1 MAPADG
7 GTGRKAEEGW
17 TQNFEGFHMNP
28 LGSMAVRRPQDDEE
42 VCRLRT
48 SGKVTPVCP
57 CLCTQPVVV
66 TFWDIPM
73 HLIHC
78 SNICSCAWDVL
89 RAGKMNDHLPLSP
102 RRSRPPRCTFLS
114 KYLGNESEFLHEV
127 FCFGSPGLAVRPVPR
142 NP

>member
-1 MAPADG
+1 
-7 GTGRKAEEGW
+7 
-17 TQNFEGFHMNP
+17 MNP

-73 HLIHC
+73 HLIVC
-78 SNICSCAWDVL
+78 SNILPRGRVDL
-89 RAGKMNDHLPLSP
+89 RAGKMNDHTLISP
-102 RRSRPPRCTFLS
+102 RRSRPPRCNFLMGS
-114 KYLGNESEFLHEV
+114 IGNESDFLHEV

>member
-1 MAPADG
+1 M
-7 GTGRKAEEGW
+7 RI
-17 TQNFEGFHMNP
+17 
-28 LGSMAVRRPQDDEE
+28 
-42 VCRLRT
+42 

-73 HLIHC
+73 HLIGC
-78 SNICSCAWDVL
+78 SNICRCRGDVL
-89 RAGKMNDHLPLSP
+89 RAGKMNDHKLISP

-114 KYLGNESEFLHEV
+114 KNLGNESDFLHEV
-127 FCFGSPGLAVRPVPR
+127 FCFGSPGLAVRSTPR

>member
-1 MAPADG
+1 
-7 GTGRKAEEGW
+7 
-17 TQNFEGFHMNP
+17 MNP

-66 TFWDIPM
+66 TFRDIPT
-73 HLIHC
+73 HLLAC
-78 SNICSCAWDVL
+78 SNIFHLGRVVL
-89 RAGKMNDHLPLSP
+89 CAGKMYVMMLISP
-102 RRSRPPRCTFLS
+102 RRSRPPRCNFLMGS
-114 KYLGNESEFLHEV
+114 IGDANEFLHEV